1 MYQTGAEAC
10 PDRVRLESLNYIW
23 HELSEDSENNLQSF
37 IVQVIIDWIAS
48 SFRGFDLFISIVWA
62 W

>member
-1 MYQTGAEAC
+1 MYQTGAEAW

-23 HELSEDSENNLQSF
+23 HELSEDRENNLQSC